1 MKTKQNIIAK
11 VDKKREGPKGIR
23 LKGALKK
30 KIAKAAKTTGET
42 EHAIMI
48 IALEYYFDA
57 KNN

>member
-1 MKTKQNIIAK
+1 MKRTQDIIAK

-30 KIAKAAKTTGET
+30 KIAKTAKITGIA

-48 IALEYYFDA
+48 IALEYFFDA